1 MKSTV
6 LKTEYVGAGTPDRRD
21 VYLSVLFGLG
31 GLLGIG
37 IFLALLIPFSE
48 TLTAQYFLCL
58 GSSICCVSLSNS
70 WLREDYASSR
80 IFRRSLLCSFATF

>member
-31 GLLGIG
+31 GLVSIG
-37 IFLALLIPFSE
+37 IFL
-48 TLTAQYFLCL
+48 
-58 GSSICCVSLSNS
+58 SIVDPILRDADSAIFSLS
-70 WLREDYASSR
+70 WVIDLMR
-80 IFRRSLLCSFATF
+80 